1 MVTTPPSLFDAF
13 VRAPVVRKPLWR
25 RIIFGIMIAVFVVLT
40 LFPEKHRAAVTLTP
54 TDPGSLGLASAL
66 TQLGAVQNVFGQQT
80 AVEVSILIGRS
91 EDVRARVIEQ
101 LNLTNRL
108 RLSQVK
114 AMRWLDDN
122 VDLRAL
128 RGGIIQVE
136 VENQDA
142 DLAYDIVNAYAGAI
156 RSQLGAVSRE
166 QTAYKRGVLQELV
179 DEASNR
185 LADAQARYDT
195 FRLRT
200 RYSSPEGSIRA
211 IGDRVPEL
219 ESMIIGKQTE
229 LNAAREFFTED
240 HLTVRQIRAEIDALQ
255 RQLNEARS
263 LAPSDSNSVGRVVR
277 ESTEVDRLRR
287 ELDLSLSLYEGY
299 KRVLEGTSVEEL
311 TSSAN
316 IRILESAYI
325 DSNRQYNLVFA
336 ILAVATALLALGIE
350 FYTWRQPVG
359 VAGRRGEP
367 ILPAAEAEQA

>member
-1 MVTTPPSLFDAF
+1 MVTAPPSLFDAF
-13 VRAPVVRKPLWR
+13 VRAPVVRRPLWR
-25 RIIFGIMIAVFVVLT
+25 RFIFAILLAVFVVLT

-54 TDPGSLGLASAL
+54 TDPGSLGLATAL

-91 EDVRARVIEQ
+91 EDVRTRVIEK
-101 LNLTNRL
+101 LNLTDRL
-108 RLSQVK
+108 NMTQRRAK
-114 AMRWLDDN
+114 RWLDDN

-128 RGGIIQVE
+128 RGGIIEVE
-136 VENQDA
+136 VTNEDA
-142 DLAYDIVNAYAGAI
+142 DLAYDIVSAYSLAI
-156 RSQLGAVSRE
+156 REQLAAVSRE
-166 QTAYKRGVLQELV
+166 QTAYKRTVLAELV
-179 DEASNR
+179 TEASNR
-185 LADAQARYDT
+185 LAEAQARYDT

-229 LNAAREFFTED
+229 LNAAREFFTD
-240 HLTVRQIRAEIDALQ
+240 DNLNVRQIRAEIDALQ

-263 LAPSDSNSVGRVVR
+263 LSPSDDNSVGRVVR

-316 IRILESAYI
+316 IRILENAYV
-325 DSNRQYNLVFA
+325 DSDRQYNLVYGV
-336 ILAVATALLALGIE
+336 LALATLLLALGIE
-350 FYTWRQPVG
+350 FYSWRRPVG
-359 VAGRRGEP
+359 TVAVREELVVNEEG
-367 ILPAAEAEQA
+367 AQHA